1 MRRPVGMH
9 RVRPLTRPADA
20 CDASLQKNPSKMFGG
35 FFHTHKTILLLSLSP
50 EIESTMKKVLTL
62 LIVLIAGITL
72 QAQNYRFNSE
82 PNGFSISNKSR
93 NHLTLKHNLGAVT
106 IEDANRAEVQGQII
120 TLSGVYLSNVAGAP
134 DLPSSSTFVA
144 IPNGATASLK
154 MVSSKTKVISN
165 VDLIPA
171 AVPQL
176 DNDNSPA
183 IYQKDTKIYS
193 RNAFYPEIP
202 FVLSETTFIRGVQVV
217 EVGVMPFQYNPVTK
231 ELVVYSDMELQ
242 LDISGGDGIYGDLRY
257 RTPEW
262 DQILQDILLNR
273 DDLPEVDYGE
283 RLRKHYETRETG
295 CEYMIITPDNEDF
308 ISLADSI
315 KQFRMEQ
322 GIPTEVFTVSQ
333 CGGNDAPTIRS
344 FIRNAYNNWDMPPV
358 AVLLL
363 GDHNTDGTQGIV
375 SYTMNNH
382 PGGDSYNPYISD
394 HAYSLMGNN
403 HMPQIIIGRITGRN
417 YNEMYHMIKKDLDYE
432 RRPPTD
438 PYFYDHPVTAM
449 GFQLERWFQLCSEVV
464 NGFWSNE
471 LGKHPVRQNAIYQG
485 TPGSRWS
492 TYEHTNTVVNYF
504 GPSGCGYIPQ
514 TMSHLTDWSATGSSV
529 NEAINNGA
537 FLIQHRDHGA
547 EEVWGEPSYGIGYIK
562 RLTNTNLTYVMSN
575 NCLTGRFNYGGPN
588 GEGCFAEVFHR
599 HQYGAL
605 GLIAATQVSYSF
617 VNDVYVWGSYDNM
630 WPDFMPTYGT
640 QHATN
645 FVRPA
650 FGNAAGKYFLR
661 QSSWTDEDWKQIT
674 YYLFHQHGDAYMT
687 LYTEVPQELDVTMLP
702 VLYTGSDQYTVKA
715 DEGAIICL
723 TANGQIIG
731 FDIATGDTQA
741 IAITPQEIGTVVKL
755 TITKQDYF
763 RYEHFIKTI
772 SAEEPY
778 LIFNAI
784 EINDEEGNGNHNADY
799 NETCHLSI
807 GLHNVGHSSLDN
819 FNVTLSCNHPAVE
832 IMQNT
837 FAFNGM
843 NADEI
848 QTQSD
853 AFTVHFGDELY
864 DQEKVKFYLKMENAD
879 YTFND
884 SLTLTIKAPN
894 LKFAGLRITDIDG
907 NEMDRLMKGQSSYL
921 TFSIENQGGSKSMEI
936 SNKLDL
942 LAPFLHTNENRIT
955 ISAIETGATGQV
967 TFLAYTDEDAVDG
980 IINYHLQ
987 AESGFHT
994 EHIDDHIHLGYT
1006 TESFEGETLSD
1017 DMQWN
1022 LGSGSKKWTIAED
1035 STAMGGHC
1043 MRSPSINN
1051 NGSANLYIGFNA
1063 DMASTFSFYH
1073 KTFTEEDNMLM
1084 LSINGTEM
1092 DTWSG
1097 ISEWEY
1103 SEYELKEG
1111 NNLIKFTYKK
1121 NASGSGGKDAVMI
1134 DELHFPP
1141 FAKMVL
1147 YAGDDTAFCSNAV
1160 FTPEGYI
1167 YNNTD
1172 LIWTT
1177 NGDGTFDDATSEHPA
1192 YTFGETDKANGQVE
1206 LTITGTSA
1214 HNGSQQ
1220 SSTVTVRLM
1229 SSFDSIYSPIR
1240 PSGTSEIDL
1249 RLVNQSDYFGEENS
1263 DALYT
1268 WILEPSTAGTIIGNG
1283 HHASVTWDNDYR
1295 GQANIIY
1302 RYENACG
1309 STAVSEPILI
1319 NVFNSTGIDEQG
1331 ITNVEVY
1338 PNPAKD
1344 MIHVKTYQDGET
1356 TLRVIDLTGKVV
1368 YECRMM
1374 NDECRMATSNFGG
1387 SGIYTLQV
1395 IQNDNVKNVRVVV
1408 MP

>member
-1 MRRPVGMH
+1 
-9 RVRPLTRPADA
+9 
-20 CDASLQKNPSKMFGG
+20 MFGG

-50 EIESTMKKVLTL
+50 EIESTMKKALTL

-72 QAQNYRFNSE
+72 QAQEFRFNSE
-82 PNGFSISNKSR
+82 PNGFSICNKNR
-93 NHLTLKHNLGAVT
+93 NQLTLKHNLGAVT
-106 IEDANRAEVQGQII
+106 IEDANRAEVQGQVI

-134 DLPSSSTFVA
+134 DLPSSSTYIA

-176 DNDNSPA
+176 DDDNSSA
-183 IYQKDTKIYS
+183 VYEKDMSIYK
-193 RNAFYPEIP
+193 RNAFYPETP
-202 FVLSETTFIRGVQVV
+202 FQISEVTTIRGIQVV
-217 EVGVMPFQYNPVTK
+217 QVGVMPFQYNPVTK
-231 ELVVYSDMELQ
+231 ELIVYSDMELQ
-242 LDISGGDGIYGDLRY
+242 LDVKGGDGIYGDLRY

-262 DQILQDILLNR
+262 DQILSDMLLNH
-273 DDLPEVDYGE
+273 DVLPEVDYGE
-283 RLRKHYETRETG
+283 RLRKHYQNRETG
-295 CEYMIITPDNEDF
+295 CEYMIITPDNENF

-315 KQFRMEQ
+315 KKFRTEQ

-333 CGGNDAPTIRS
+333 CGGNDASTIRN
-344 FIRNAYNNWDMPPV
+344 FIRNAYNNWDMPPA
-358 AVLLL
+358 AVLIL

-382 PGGDSYNPYISD
+382 PGGDGYNPYISD
-394 HAYSLMGNN
+394 HAYSVMSNN
-403 HMPQIIIGRITGRN
+403 HMPQVIIGRITGRN

-438 PYFYDHPVTAM
+438 PYFYDHPITAM

-464 NGFWSNE
+464 NGFWEYE
-471 LGKHPVRQNAIYQG
+471 LGKHPVRQNAIYEG

-492 TYEHTNTVVNYF
+492 IYEHTNTVLNYF

-514 TMSHLTDWSATGSSV
+514 TMSHLTDWSATGNSV

-537 FLIQHRDHGA
+537 FLLQHRDHGA

-575 NCLTGRFNYGGPN
+575 NCLTGRFNYGGFD

-617 VNDVYVWGSYDNM
+617 VNDIYVWGSYDNM

-661 QSSWTDEDWKQIT
+661 QSSWTDEEWKQIT

-702 VLYTGSDQYTVKA
+702 ILYSGSDQYTVKA
-715 DEGAIICL
+715 DEGATICL

-731 FDIATGDTQA
+731 FDIATGDTQT
-741 IAITPQEIGTVVKL
+741 IAVTPQEIGTIVKL
-755 TITKQDYF
+755 TITKQDYY

-778 LIFNAI
+778 LIFDAI
-784 EINDEEGNGNHNADY
+784 EINDEESNSNQAADY
-799 NETCHLSI
+799 NETCRFGISM
-807 GLHNVGHSSLDN
+807 HNVGFSTLDN
-819 FNVTLSCNHPAVE
+819 FNVTLTCNHPAVE
-832 IMQNT
+832 ITQNT
-837 FAFNGM
+837 FAYNGM

-848 QTQSD
+848 QMQNN
-853 AFTVHFGDELY
+853 AFTVHFGDELN

-884 SLTLTIKAPN
+884 SLMLTIKAPN
-894 LKFAGLRITDIDG
+894 LKFAGLQITDMYGI
-907 NEMDRLMKGQSSYL
+907 ETDRLMKGQSSYL

-936 SNKLDL
+936 SNKFNL
-942 LAPFLHTNENRIT
+942 LAPFLHVDENRIT
-955 ISAIETGATGQV
+955 ISAIEAGATGQV
-967 TFLAYTDEDAVDG
+967 TFLAHADEDAVDG
-980 IINYHLQ
+980 IINYQLQ
-987 AESGFHT
+987 AENGYHT
-994 EHIDDHIHLGYT
+994 KYLEDHINLGYVS
-1006 TESFEGETLSD
+1006 ESFEDESLSE

-1022 LGSGSKKWTIAED
+1022 LGSGSKKWTIMED
-1035 STAMGGHC
+1035 PTAIGGHC
-1043 MRSPSINN
+1043 LRSPSTNN
-1051 NGSANLYIGFNA
+1051 NAFSNLYIGFDA
-1063 DMASTFSFYH
+1063 DMTDTFSFYH
-1073 KTFTEEDNMLM
+1073 KTSTEEGDMLV
-1084 LSINGTEM
+1084 LSLNGEEIES
-1092 DTWSG
+1092 WSG
-1097 ISEWEY
+1097 ISDWER
-1103 SEYELKEG
+1103 SDFELRPG
-1111 NNLIKFTYKK
+1111 TNVIKFTYKK
-1121 NASGSGGKDAVMI
+1121 NGSGSGGEDAVMI
-1134 DELHFPP
+1134 DELRFPP

-1147 YAGDDTAFCSNAV
+1147 YAGVDTEICSNAT

-1167 YNNTD
+1167 YNQTGFT
-1172 LIWTT
+1172 WST
-1177 NGDGTFDDATSEHPA
+1177 NGDGTFDDATLEHPT
-1192 YTFGETDKANGQVE
+1192 YTFGEADKEGGQVE
-1206 LTITGTSA
+1206 LTLTGTSA
-1214 HNGSQQ
+1214 YNGSQQ
-1220 SSTVTVRLM
+1220 SSTVTVSILP
-1229 SSFDSIYSPIR
+1229 SFDPSHTPEM
-1240 PSGTSEIDL
+1240 PSGETEVDL
-1249 RLVNQSDYFGEENS
+1249 RLVNQSMYLGEENS
-1263 DALYT
+1263 DVIYT
-1268 WILEPSTAGTIIGNG
+1268 WSLEPSTAGTITGDG
-1283 HHASVTWDNDYR
+1283 HQAIVEWDSDYR
-1295 GQANIIY
+1295 GQASINY
-1302 RYENACG
+1302 HYENPCG
-1309 STAVSEPILI
+1309 STAASMPKQV
-1319 NVFNSTGIDEQG
+1319 NVFNSTGVDEQG
-1331 ITNVEVY
+1331 ITIIEVY
-1338 PNPAKD
+1338 PNPAND
-1344 MIHVKTYQDGET
+1344 MIYVKTPQNGKT

-1368 YECRMM
+1368 YECGPSTGSGT
-1374 NDECRMATSNFGG
+1374 ATIPTSKFGS

-1395 IQNDNVKNVRVVV
+1395 IQNDNVTNVRVVV